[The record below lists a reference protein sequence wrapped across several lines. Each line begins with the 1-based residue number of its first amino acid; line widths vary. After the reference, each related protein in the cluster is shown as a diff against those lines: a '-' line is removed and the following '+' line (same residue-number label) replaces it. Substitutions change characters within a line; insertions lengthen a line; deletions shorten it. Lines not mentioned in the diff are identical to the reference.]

1 MKNILIINIILFT
14 LSGCNFGDDEF
25 TACNPMI
32 PNDLHSVRVS
42 YKFGYDS
49 TFSDTDSFWYVLEV
63 ENNSDIPLEKVKI
76 KINHTWWGY
85 LKDLLVD
92 AGFLKGYKPFG
103 ETSFPANQKI
113 QFIFS
118 PDTQNHLKFTDAF
131 GKHMSEGVVFKDI
144 RIHTKQG
151 VGTWRFPKP

>member
-25 TACNPMI
+25 TSCNPMI

-63 ENNSDIPLEKVKI
+63 ENNSDIPLENVKI

-118 PDTQNHLKFTDAF
+118 PDTQNNMKFTDPF
-131 GKHMSEGVVFKDI
+131 GKHMNAGVVFKDI